1 MKQDNKSKKQ
11 LDLDFGVKKYKQ
23 AANSDIKFFLGFTI
37 YIIIFGISIP
47 FYLYK
52 YHHHIIL
59 EAYMP
64 NLDLIANIL
73 TWHGGPFEIWKY
85 LYPDIPVTL
94 YGFTSQTLIN
104 YASLLGITFLVARE
118 TSRTKSIPRGWSI
131 AFVMLLATYLLP
143 GRIISHMME
152 KCYKFIQNHTLP
164 MSIIPYSFTILIGS
178 LFTILIIGMEYLFLR
193 YYKKDLGNFAI
204 KLTKITKDILK

>member
-64 NLDLIANIL
+64 NLDLIAN
-73 TWHGGPFEIWKY
+73 
-85 LYPDIPVTL
+85 
-94 YGFTSQTLIN
+94 
-104 YASLLGITFLVARE
+104 
-118 TSRTKSIPRGWSI
+118 IPRGWSI

-204 KLTKITKDILK
+204 KLTKIIKDILK

>member
-1 MKQDNKSKKQ
+1 MKQGNESNKQ
-11 LDLDFGVKKYKQ
+11 LDLDFGVKQTKK
-23 AANSDIKFFLGFTI
+23 NINNDIKFAIGFSI
-37 YIIIFGISIP
+37 YILIFGLSVP

-52 YHHHIIL
+52 YNHHTLL

-73 TWHGGPFEIWKY
+73 TWHGGPFDIWKY

-118 TSRTKSIPRGWSI
+118 TKRTNSIPRGWSI

-143 GRIISHMME
+143 GRIISYVME
-152 KCYKFIQNHTLP
+152 TLYKFIQKYTASMSVLPYVLTL
-164 MSIIPYSFTILIGS
+164 FLGS
-178 LFTILIIGMEYLFLR
+178 LFTISIIGAEYIFLNH
-193 YYKKDLGNFAI
+193 YKKSLGNLAI
-204 KLTKITKDILK
+204 KLTKNTKDILK